1 MTTLTTLHKLL
12 NGNHVLLENEYY
24 VKEVV
29 LVDEST
35 IARRPSGWFCKNDKP
50 HLSIDAERWGSIQVE
65 FYGMNP
71 DSSIMVID
79 DEGNNWNLQIL
90 VPVDPYVLKNMM
102 EELAEDEE

>member
-65 FYGMNP
+65 FSGINQ
-71 DSSIMVID
+71 DGSIMVID
-79 DEGNNWNLQIL
+79 YEGNNWNLQVL
-90 VPVDPYVLKNMM
+90 VPIDVNSLRNIV